1 MTELE
6 KIKFPDDKIK
16 FFQDLE
22 PSSKNLMSEV
32 GKIIELI
39 LVLPATNATSERS
52 FSKLKLVK
60 TTLRSTM
67 SPACLNHYMM
77 FSVYKEHVDS
87 LDLPKNN

>member
-39 LVLPATNATSERS
+39 LVFCLLQMP
-52 FSKLKLVK
+52 LVK
-60 TTLRSTM
+60 EVSQN
-67 SPACLNHYMM
+67 LN
-77 FSVYKEHVDS
+77 
-87 LDLPKNN
+87 